1 MSRPLAFAV
10 LSYGL
15 VAVSLAAVPGSEN
28 QTKPISKLDQPPRKV
43 VVGTVIYGPYGRYSG
58 LEERLKV
65 LSGLVDDMARE
76 ARRMSPPRHLD
87 LAVLPET
94 TVTSTSGP
102 ASARAIPLEGA
113 VKETFSALARKHN
126 TYLIAAMDL
135 AEEAPKGT
143 TYSNAAVLFDRKGQ
157 VAGIYRK
164 VHPVAVLG
172 TDDLES
178 GTTPGREYPVFDCD
192 FGKLGIQICWDIQFD
207 DGWAAL
213 AAKGAEIV
221 AWPTAS
227 PATVQPASRAATHRY
242 YVVSSTWRED
252 ATIFEPTGMVAA
264 QVERQGQVLVH
275 ELDLR
280 YALLGWS
287 SELKEGKALTAKYGD
302 KIGYHYSRR
311 EDLGLFWSNDP
322 HTPIGTMIRSLGLE
336 EIDPQVERNQRLQD
350 AARGGPAR

>member
-1 MSRPLAFAV
+1 MKNLVTFLALCVALSMASSKAAEPVSRTA
-10 LSYGL
+10 
-15 VAVSLAAVPGSEN
+15 
-28 QTKPISKLDQPPRKV
+28 SKVDQPPRKV
-43 VVGTVIYGPYGRYSG
+43 VVGTAIYGPYGKYPG
-58 LEERLKV
+58 LDDRLKS
-65 LSGLVDDMARE
+65 LSGLVDDMARD
-76 ARRMSPPRHLD
+76 ASRMSPPRHLD
-87 LAVLPET
+87 LAILPET

-102 ASARAIPLEGA
+102 ASARAISLEGP

-126 TYLIAAMDL
+126 AYIIAAMDL
-135 AEEAPKGT
+135 AEESAKGT

-172 TDDLES
+172 TDDLET
-178 GTTPGREYPVFDCD
+178 GITPGRQYPVFDCD

-213 AAKGAEIV
+213 ETKGAEIV

-227 PATVQPASRAATHRY
+227 PATVQPAGRAASHRY
-242 YVVSSTWRED
+242 WVVSSTWRED

-275 ELDLR
+275 ELDLS

-302 KIGYHYSRR
+302 KVGYHYSRR

-322 HTPIGTMIRSLGLE
+322 QTPIGTMIRSLGLE
-336 EIDPQVERNQRLQD
+336 EIDPQVARNRRLQD
-350 AARGGPAR
+350 TARGRPAR